1 MYPPK
6 GMCPLRGYY
15 RIMEQD
21 MIIGHG
27 VDIMSTKRIEKAI
40 QRFGDQFVSRIF
52 TPYERADIEKREKYA
67 PQLFTAYWAAKEATM
82 KALGT
87 GNRQGVRFIDIEVR
101 HESSGKPY
109 IQLYGVSKQRVE
121 TMNVNTINVSM
132 SHLDEIAT
140 ASVIF
145 ESNGKE

>member
-1 MYPPK
+1 
-6 GMCPLRGYY
+6 
-15 RIMEQD
+15 

-40 QRFGDQFVSRIF
+40 QRFGDQFVSRIY
-52 TPYERADIEKREKYA
+52 THYERTGIEKLKKHA
-67 PQLFTAYWAAKEATM
+67 PQLYTAYWAAKEATM

-87 GNRQGVRFIDIEVR
+87 GNRRGVRFIDIEVR

-109 IQLYGVSKQRVE
+109 IQLYGVSKQRAE
-121 TMNVNTINVSM
+121 KMNVNTINVSM
-132 SHLDEIAT
+132 SHLNEIAT